1 MAEIIQKRDVVRAK
15 DLNIVVYEDPS
26 MSEGLS
32 YKFDAQVALDVGCE
46 PVFTESLD
54 ELAQAIDHMETL
66 PDAIIIKDKSTPS
79 VRDVMP
85 EIAFSDAL
93 LGAMGHNTTPRLD
106 KGKASVGV
114 HALTLLKNENS
125 PVKDVPVIIW
135 GAFSEESFRDAG
147 ADAVITSTDM
157 MYNKCIQR
165 TLETLLGKTIRTT
178 APNQDN
184 SITDLKPS

>member
-93 LGAMGHNTTPRLD
+93 NRFSRIFFLQPFTGGFLMLGEAPE
-106 KGKASVGV
+106 
-114 HALTLLKNENS
+114 LL
-125 PVKDVPVIIW
+125 
-135 GAFSEESFRDAG
+135 
-147 ADAVITSTDM
+147 
-157 MYNKCIQR
+157 
-165 TLETLLGKTIRTT
+165 
-178 APNQDN
+178 
-184 SITDLKPS
+184 